1 MYEERSGWVTF
12 AGVLLVLAG
21 ALNVIYGIAAI
32 GNSKFFVAN
41 TKFIFSDLKTWGWI
55 TLIIGI
61 LQVLAAGS
69 LWAGGLYGRIVGI
82 GAAGISAI
90 AALLVDPGLSVLV
103 AGDLRARHRDH
114 PPDRDPWHRGP
125 GRGGGAAGAVGD
137 HSEHGGHGGV
147 PAVAR
152 DARYVT
158 APSASGATPGG

>member
-12 AGVLLVLAG
+12 AGVLLVVAG

-41 TKFIFSDLKTWGWI
+41 TQYIFSDLKTWGWV

-82 GAAGISAI
+82 GAASLSAI
-90 AALLVDPGLSVLV
+90 AALLSIPGYPFWSLAIFALDVV
-103 AGDLRARHRDH
+103 IIHQIAT
-114 PPDRDPWHRGP
+114 RGTE
-125 GRGGGAAGAVGD
+125 GRGAEAQVQPESAT
-137 HSEHGGHGGV
+137 
-147 PAVAR
+147 AR
-152 DARYVT
+152 SMEGMAESRQ
-158 APSASGATPGG
+158 